1 MGGGFAGNMRPGS
14 GGFRMRRLV
23 WLAALALGIAANVA
37 AQAERLSDKDVKELM
52 EAIDKGR
59 DHFVDALDPQFKH
72 AVMRS
77 PTNEV
82 DVSKY
87 LDDFDKNI
95 HTMKDR
101 FKGDYAASAEV
112 QTVLRQASDIDEYVR
127 QQGAMKGASEWNA
140 LARQFDALATAYGA
154 RFPVRENTPVRRLGD
169 KEVAEAADLIAHQAS
184 PLKNAIAEDTKH
196 WPEADRKQAK
206 AMKQEAEQLGK
217 DAQLVKER
225 VTEGK
230 PASAEYR
237 ILAERVGRLELYVTS
252 HSLPRAGSAMGTI
265 RAAIGKLNQAFGL

>member
-1 MGGGFAGNMRPGS
+1 
-14 GGFRMRRLV
+14 MRRLV
-23 WLAALALGIAANVA
+23 WLAALALGIAANA
-37 AQAERLSDKDVKELM
+37 SAQAERLSDKDVKDLM

-112 QTVLRQASDIDEYVR
+112 QTVLRQASDIDAYVR
-127 QQGAMKGASEWNA
+127 QQGAMKGDERMGR
-140 LARQFDALATAYGA
+140 ARRA
-154 RFPVRENTPVRRLGD
+154 VRRAREGVRHALPQSARTRPCG
-169 KEVAEAADLIAHQAS
+169 AWA
-184 PLKNAIAEDTKH
+184 TKKRRR
-196 WPEADRKQAK
+196 PP
-206 AMKQEAEQLGK
+206 
-217 DAQLVKER
+217 
-225 VTEGK
+225 T
-230 PASAEYR
+230 
-237 ILAERVGRLELYVTS
+237 
-252 HSLPRAGSAMGTI
+252 
-265 RAAIGKLNQAFGL
+265 